1 MSMPEEIHQICA
13 PQDFSRCFA
22 AIAHAKRRDIEGV
35 QVVIDEANERN
46 RLAELTFASLF
57 ALADIFK
64 AHMGDEFE
72 KQMVDLA
79 AHAASF
85 GDITLSDDEG

>member
-1 MSMPEEIHQICA
+1 MSMPEAVHQICA
-13 PQDFSRCFA
+13 PQDFSRGFA
-22 AIAHAKRRDIEGV
+22 AIAHAKRGDIEGV
-35 QVVIDEANERN
+35 QIVIDEANGRN

-64 AHMGDEFE
+64 LHMGDEFE

-79 AHAASF
+79 AHAASY
-85 GDITLSDDEG
+85 GDITLPDDEG